1 MIKKIL
7 LFLGVLYHVLADEFY
22 TKVLNT
28 IDPNA
33 VCLDGSP
40 PFLYIHQG
48 QDIFRFL
55 IYFMEGGI
63 C

>member
-1 MIKKIL
+1 MIKRIL
-7 LFLGVLYHVLADEFY
+7 LFLGVLYHVSADDLY
-22 TKVLNT
+22 SKVLNT

-40 PFLYIHQG
+40 PFLYIHRG
-48 QDIFRFL
+48 QDTTRFL